1 MPRNTQELPM
11 YLGYLP
17 YPVPPEGLIMANLPQ
32 AFLTGIDIARTM
44 RAEQE
49 ARQLRQL
56 QVEQALAEQ
65 DLRLLNSLWNYL
77 SSSGLAGSIAD
88 YLPEQQVEQLQQRY
102 AKYGIDITKLKMPSV
117 KDVYP
122 NVSDILVGEGV
133 ANRVGVP
140 TLGTLYDVV
149 PGDWIVSAI
158 GKEFGGKPISK
169 EQMYLIP
176 RGATKTY
183 LETMKLSLK
192 QRELQDKFNLKLTE
206 LQGKQDKD
214 SMKRLELL
222 IKWTKTLQDNYKPE
236 LIAQPGT
243 RKAIN
248 EALIQIGQELGVD
261 VSDLLLSEEDTAY
274 TTKRS
279 VLDSIVDW
287 LKGLLPQQPQTPQ
300 PQQPT
305 RQQQKQQGTPKGYG
319 SE

>member
-1 MPRNTQELPM
+1 M

-32 AFLTGIDIARTM
+32 AFLTGLDIARTL
-44 RAEQE
+44 RSEKE
-49 ARQLRQL
+49 ARQLREL
-56 QVEQALAEQ
+56 QVEQALAER
-65 DLRLLNSLWNYL
+65 DLQLLNSLWNYL

-88 YLPEQQVEQLQQRY
+88 YLPQQQKEQLQQRFS
-102 AKYGIDITKLKMPSV
+102 KYGIDITKLKVPSV

-133 ANRVGVP
+133 ASKVGVS
-140 TLGTLYDVV
+140 TLGMLYEVV

-158 GKEFGGKPISK
+158 GKEYGGKPVNR
-169 EQMYLIP
+169 EQVYLIP
-176 RGATKTY
+176 KGATKTY

-192 QRELQDKFNLKLTE
+192 QKELQDKLQTKLAD
-206 LQGKQDKD
+206 LQGKKDKD

-222 IKWTKTLQDNYKPE
+222 IKWAKTLQDNYKPE
-236 LIAQPGT
+236 LIAERRT
-243 RKAIN
+243 REAIN
-248 EALIQIGQELGVD
+248 EALSRIGRELDVD

-300 PQQPT
+300 TQQPT
-305 RQQQKQQGTPKGYG
+305 KQQQEIPKGYG
-319 SE
+319 RQ

>member
-1 MPRNTQELPM
+1 MPRDTQELPM

-32 AFLTGIDIARTM
+32 AFLTGLDIARTL
-44 RAEQE
+44 RSEKE
-49 ARQLRQL
+49 ARQLREL

-88 YLPEQQVEQLQQRY
+88 YLPEQQTKQLQQRY
-102 AKYGIDITKLKMPSV
+102 AKYGIDITKLRVPSV
-117 KDVYP
+117 KDAYP
-122 NVSDILVGEGV
+122 NISDILVGEGV
-133 ANRVGVP
+133 ANRVGVS

-149 PGDWIVSAI
+149 PGDWIISAI
-158 GKEFGGKPISK
+158 GKEYGGKPVNR
-169 EQMYLIP
+169 EQVYLIP
-176 RGATKTY
+176 KGATKTY
-183 LETMKLSLK
+183 LETTKLSLK
-192 QRELQDKFNLKLTE
+192 QRELQDKLNLKLTE
-206 LQGKQDKD
+206 LRSKQDKD

-243 RKAIN
+243 REAIN
-248 EALIQIGQELGVD
+248 KALTQIGQELGGID
-261 VSDLLLSEEDTAY
+261 VSDLLLTEEDVAY
-274 TTKRS
+274 TPKRS

-287 LKGLLPQQPQTPQ
+287 LKGLLPQQPTRPQ

-305 RQQQKQQGTPKGYG
+305 RPQQQEIPKGYG
-319 SE
+319 SQ